1 MNDTEL
7 ESYFI
12 AWWRESYPSPP
23 GTHALMTHLGWGRH
37 LLNVLTAQTGDI
49 TLAEAREAARQL
61 GGADASIVHRYLQ
74 QQQDRG
80 INE

>member
-1 MNDTEL
+1 MSDTEL
-7 ESYFI
+7 EAYFRV
-12 AWWRESYPSPP
+12 WWRGSYPSQP

-37 LLNVLTAQTGDI
+37 LLNVLTAQAGEV

-61 GGADASIVHRYLQ
+61 GGTDASIVHRYLE

-80 INE
+80 IHE